1 MDEIDQRDQIDEM
14 DETEQMDQFMIGRSP
29 EGQPRESF
37 P

>member
-1 MDEIDQRDQIDEM
+1 MDEIDQIDEM
-14 DETEQMDQFMIGRSP
+14 DQMDQFMIGRSP